1 MVMRNYFAP
10 QLRKTENV
18 VIPSFVETTSYEV
31 VDHCRGQNVGD
42 TLTAILQL
50 NLLTIKRHFSDNFQN

>member
-1 MVMRNYFAP
+1 MRNYFATE
-10 QLRKTENV
+10 LRKTENV

-42 TLTAILQL
+42 TLT
-50 NLLTIKRHFSDNFQN
+50 DNSSIEFTYNKTAFF